1 MTKMKMTVI
10 FKMSNIVREHSVQR
24 VGVVVVVKSTVNPS

>member
-1 MTKMKMTVI
+1 MKMTVI

-24 VGVVVVVKSTVNPS
+24 VGVVVVVVVKSTVNPS